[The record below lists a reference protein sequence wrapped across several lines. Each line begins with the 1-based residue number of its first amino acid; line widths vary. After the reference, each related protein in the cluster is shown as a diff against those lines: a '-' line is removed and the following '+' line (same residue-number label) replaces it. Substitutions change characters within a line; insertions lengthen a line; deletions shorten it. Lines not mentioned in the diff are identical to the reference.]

1 MLSWGELRNSAGWPS
16 FCRLRP
22 TQKKFSP
29 PTLERTAKSEDFDML
44 FGPCNCDPRALSMSR
59 RGLLCAG
66 GAGFVSA
73 LIATLVSSSRVARA
87 QALPSKPPEVDRVAV
102 RIVTDNQLIKFI
114 PTEKRKGLTIERNPG
129 GNLSKDA
136 PPSVEL
142 IGEWGLS
149 MHAESRRGSEVRNIL
164 IDFGYQPQTLLNNMS
179 ILKIDLAS
187 IDAMVLSHGHYD
199 HFGGMVGFLSANK
212 GKLKKGLP
220 FFVGGEDCFCTRET
234 AAGQYGS
241 LDRKAILDA
250 DLSLMIAEGPAVV
263 ADHAFTTGK
272 IAQSGFER
280 PLRSSS
286 EKVGIVNGF
295 GCFPEK
301 VSPAKNTGTFILDD
315 FEHEIAT
322 NFVLKGKGL
331 VILTSCSHRGVIN
344 TIRQAQAASGIQK
357 VHALIGGFHIV
368 PPLDDDY
375 IRQIIAAFKEINP
388 DYLIPGHCAGERFYD
403 LVRAEMPDKVI
414 HSAVGTRFVFEA

>member
-1 MLSWGELRNSAGWPS
+1 
-16 FCRLRP
+16 
-22 TQKKFSP
+22 
-29 PTLERTAKSEDFDML
+29 ML
-44 FGPCNCDPRALSMSR
+44 FGPCNCDPRASMSR

-114 PTEKRKGLTIERNPG
+114 PTEKRKELTIERNPG

-164 IDFGYQPQTLLNNMS
+164 IDFGYQSQTLLNNMS
-179 ILKIDLAS
+179 ILKIDPAR

-344 TIRQAQAASGIQK
+344 TIKQAQAASGIQK

-375 IRQIIAAFKEINP
+375 IRQIIAAFKEIKP

-403 LVRAEMPDKVI
+403 LLRAEMPEKVI
-414 HSAVGTRFVFEA
+414 RSAVGTRFIFEG